1 MVFGFKEI
9 TCMRIVIDAR
19 LWSESGLGRYIR
31 NLVLEL
37 AKIDSANHYDILLLK
52 KDFDKIDYFRNNFHK
67 VLADFKWYG
76 FAEQIK
82 MPKLL
87 NSLKPDLVHF
97 PHFNVPILY
106 KGKFVVTIHDLI
118 HQHYKTRESTTHNKL
133 MYSMKNLGYKKIFSN
148 AIKKADRIITPSKS
162 VKNQLINE
170 WNIDQAKIEIT
181 PEAVDTSLINISKQI
196 RNNDFQKVSHKW
208 GIKKP
213 YIFYVG
219 NAQPHKNIERLI
231 EVFIQIKNKYSEYQL
246 ILSGPD
252 NYFWNKTIKRYNVK
266 DLIFTGF
273 LSERELVTLYKNADL
288 FVLPSLEE
296 GFGIP
301 VLEAMACGCP
311 VVCSNTGSLP
321 EVAADAAVYFNPRIL
336 KDMEEKISSVLE
348 NRKFRKEL
356 IEKGELR
363 FKKFSWKRLAHQTLE
378 IYLKS

>member
-1 MVFGFKEI
+1 
-9 TCMRIVIDAR
+9 MRIVIDAR